1 MSRKLFTTAALV
13 CYFMVCLA
21 TAVAALSGKWT
32 GTIAGPDGQDITL
45 TYNIKVDGDKLT
57 GTALTPDGD
66 VEIAR
71 GKTDGTTFSFSVTTS
86 GIVILHTGKFYGD
99 STGIDLEI
107 NGSKI
112 HSVLKRPE
120 EKK

>member
-1 MSRKLFTTAALV
+1 MKRKIFTTTMLV
-13 CYFMVCLA
+13 GCFMVCLA
-21 TAVAALSGKWT
+21 AIADLSGKWSGKLLMGD
-32 GTIAGPDGQDITL
+32 GTEYPL
-45 TYNIKVDGDKLT
+45 LYNFKIDGDKLT
-57 GTALTPDGD
+57 GTALTPEGD
-66 VEIAR
+66 VQIAN

-86 GIVILHTGKFYGD
+86 GMDIPHTGKFCGD
-99 STGIDLEI
+99 STTIDLEI

>member
-1 MSRKLFTTAALV
+1 MKRKFFTTAMLV
-13 CYFMVCLA
+13 GCFMVCM
-21 TAVAALSGKWT
+21 AAIADLSGKW
-32 GTIAGPDGQDITL
+32 AGKLVLGDGSEYPL
-45 TYNIKVDGDKLT
+45 LYNFKVDGDKLT
-57 GTALTPDGD
+57 GTALTPEGD
-66 VEIAR
+66 VQIAN

-86 GIVILHTGKFYGD
+86 GMDIPHTGKFYGD

-107 NGSKI
+107 NGAKV

>member
-1 MSRKLFTTAALV
+1 MKRKIFTTTMLV
-13 CYFMVCLA
+13 GCFMVCLA
-21 TAVAALSGKWT
+21 AIADLNGKWAGKLIMGD
-32 GTIAGPDGQDITL
+32 GTEYPL
-45 TYNIKVDGDKLT
+45 LYNFKIDGDKLT
-57 GTALTPDGD
+57 GTALTPEGD
-66 VEIAR
+66 VQIAA

-86 GIVILHTGKFYGD
+86 GMDIPHTGKFYGD
-99 STGIDLEI
+99 STAIDLEI